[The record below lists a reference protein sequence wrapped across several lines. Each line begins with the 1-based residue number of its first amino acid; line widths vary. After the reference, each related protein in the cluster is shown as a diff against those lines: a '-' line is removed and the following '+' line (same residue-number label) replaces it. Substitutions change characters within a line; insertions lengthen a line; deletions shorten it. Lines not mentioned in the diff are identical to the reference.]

1 MTAMTPMTPMTRM
14 IPVTAVTLSRRIA
27 IATLVSTAVLAAAP
41 ALAQTAAFPNK
52 PIRIIV
58 PYPAGGATDV
68 AARLLAPRLQ
78 EELKQNVVVEN
89 KPGAS
94 GNLGMATLLQSPAD
108 GHTLAMSLTGMLSIN
123 PTTYS
128 KAGFTAADVL
138 PVARIML
145 APLVLVVPADSPWR
159 SMQDLVAAG
168 KAAGKGALPYGS
180 TGAGG
185 ISHVAS
191 ELVNANANG
200 NFSHVPYRG
209 GAPLALALMASE
221 VRWGLLG
228 TADARAQIQGGKL
241 RALGQLRATRSELW
255 PDLPTLTEQGIRGG
269 VDFDM
274 WFGLVVPAKTP
285 TAAVK
290 LLNEKVAQIVA
301 EPDFRKRL
309 NEIGGVAPTTG
320 NTTEAF
326 AEVIQREL
334 AILPKTALD
343 LGLKL
348 D

>member
-1 MTAMTPMTPMTRM
+1 MKLTRLLAG
-14 IPVTAVTLSRRIA
+14 V
-27 IATLVSTAVLAAAP
+27 AVLGTALLSATP
-41 ALAQTAAFPNK
+41 ALAQTAAFPTK
-52 PIRIIV
+52 PLRIIV
-58 PYPAGGATDV
+58 PYPPGGATDV
-68 AARLLAPRLQ
+68 AARLVAPRLA

-89 KPGAS
+89 RPGAS
-94 GNLGMATLLQSPAD
+94 GNLGMVALLQSPPD
-108 GHTLAMSLTGMLSIN
+108 GHTMAMSLTGMVSIN

-128 KAGFTAADVL
+128 KAGFTAADFT
-138 PVARIML
+138 PMARVSL
-145 APLVLVVPADSPWR
+145 APLVLVVPANSPWR
-159 SMQDLVAAG
+159 SMSDLIAAG
-168 KAAGKGALPYGS
+168 KAAGKGGLPYGS

-191 ELVNANANG
+191 ELVNAAADG
-200 NFSHVPYRG
+200 NFTHVPYRG
-209 GAPLALALMASE
+209 GAPLAQALMANE

-255 PDLPTLTEQGIRGG
+255 PDVPTLTEQGVRGG

-274 WFGLVVPAKTP
+274 WFGLVVPSKTP
-285 TAAVK
+285 TSVVT

-301 EPDFRKRL
+301 EPDFRRRL
-309 NEIGGVAPTTG
+309 NEIGGVSLTTG
-320 NTTEAF
+320 NTTAAF

-334 AILPKTALD
+334 DVLPKTALS